1 MRRFRAAF
9 RHPPIPGEARGG
21 HTGRVTS
28 PALLRAASTPV
39 SVFLVEDSPLIRER
53 LERLLASV
61 SGTRTIG
68 HAESADDAI
77 RGILAAHPDV
87 VVLDFQLA
95 GGTGF
100 DVLRAIHDAAPQTD
114 VYMLTSFPTEPYRRL
129 AERLGAREFL
139 DKSTEFERVRDALV
153 ARVQTAH

>member
-1 MRRFRAAF
+1 MA
-9 RHPPIPGEARGG
+9 PQ
-21 HTGRVTS
+21 TGL
-28 PALLRAASTPV
+28 PASTAPV

-53 LERLLASV
+53 LEQLLETI
-61 SGTRTIG
+61 SGTRTVG
-68 HAESADDAI
+68 HAESAQEAI
-77 RGILAAHPDV
+77 REILATHPDV

-100 DVLRAIHDAAPQTD
+100 DVLRAIHTAAPETD

-153 ARVQTAH
+153 ARVRTAH

>member
-1 MRRFRAAF
+1 MA
-9 RHPPIPGEARGG
+9 PQ
-21 HTGRVTS
+21 TS
-28 PALLRAASTPV
+28 LPAPDAPV

-53 LERLLASV
+53 LERMLETV

-68 HAESADDAI
+68 HAESANDAI
-77 RGILAAHPDV
+77 REILAAHPDV
-87 VVLDFQLA
+87 VVLDYQLA
-95 GGTGF
+95 DGTGF
-100 DVLRAIHDAAPQTD
+100 DVLRAIHRDSPQTD

-139 DKSTEFERVRDALV
+139 DKSTEFERVRDALA

>member
-1 MRRFRAAF
+1 MGA
-9 RHPPIPGEARGG
+9 PTELP
-21 HTGRVTS
+21 
-28 PALLRAASTPV
+28 ASTDPV

-53 LERLLASV
+53 LEQLLETI

-68 HAESADDAI
+68 HAESAPEAI
-77 RGILAAHPDV
+77 REILATHPDV

-100 DVLRAIHDAAPQTD
+100 DVLRAIHSASPETD

-129 AERLGAREFL
+129 AERLGAREFF
-139 DKSTEFERVRDALV
+139 DKSTEFERVRDVLA
-153 ARVQTAH
+153 ARVRIAH